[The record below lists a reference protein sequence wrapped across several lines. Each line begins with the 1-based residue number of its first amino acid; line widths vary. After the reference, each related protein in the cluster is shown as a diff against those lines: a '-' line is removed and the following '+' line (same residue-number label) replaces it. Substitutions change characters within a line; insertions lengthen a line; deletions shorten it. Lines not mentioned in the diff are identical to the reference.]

1 MAGSGVTGRVTG
13 FTDIAIR
20 NLKPG
25 PVRREIRDPGCEH
38 LYLIVQPNG
47 RKSFAV
53 RYRFKGKPQKLTL
66 GTLGSMSLKAA
77 REAATA
83 ALHNVEKGKNPIE
96 TKRQAKQDRK
106 TIEAITF
113 EVVAEQYLKIVCGKK
128 LGSGG
133 KPVFNDEVKTAAR
146 LDAELKRLVYPTL
159 GDRPISEIR
168 RSEVVGLLDAIQTG
182 ELKDGDGEFITGGPV
197 VADRTLALIR
207 AVFNWH
213 AKRSDDFRSP
223 LVAGMER
230 TKTRERARDRKLS
243 DDEIRKIWN
252 ASEEGTFPLF
262 VRFLLLT
269 GARRSEASAMTFGE
283 IVGAD
288 WTLPADA
295 EIGRNK
301 VSLDLVR
308 PLSDAALAVI
318 EKLRRDDGCK
328 YVFSTNGRTPINA
341 FGRMKRAFD
350 KQTGTSGWTL
360 HDLRRS
366 ARSLMSR
373 AEISRDHAER
383 CLGHVIGGVEGTYD
397 RHEYY
402 DEKKRAYDALAS
414 LIERIVNPPEGN
426 VTTLRKKRG

>member
-1 MAGSGVTGRVTG
+1 MAG
-13 FTDIAIR
+13 FTDISIR

-38 LYLIVQPNG
+38 LYLIIQPNG

-66 GTLGSMSLKAA
+66 GTLGSISLKAA

-83 ALHNVEKGKNPIE
+83 ALHNVEKDKNPAAA
-96 TKRQAKQDRK
+96 KRLREQDRK

-113 EVVAEQYLKIVCGKK
+113 EVVAEQYLKIVCGKR
-128 LGSGG
+128 LGRDA
-133 KPVFNDEVKTAAR
+133 KPIFNDEVKTAAR
-146 LDAELKRLVYPTL
+146 LDAELKRLVYRSL

-182 ELKDGDGEFITGGPV
+182 ELKDGDGKPITGGPV

-207 AVFNWH
+207 TIFNWH

-243 DDEIRKIWN
+243 DDEIRKIWD
-252 ASEEGTFPLF
+252 ASAEGTFPLF

-269 GARRSEASAMTFGE
+269 AARRGEASAMTWDE
-283 IVGAD
+283 IDGAD
-288 WTLPADA
+288 WTLPGDA

-318 EKLRRDDGCK
+318 EKLRRDDGCR

-341 FGRMKRAFD
+341 FGRSKREFD
-350 KQTGTSGWTL
+350 KQTGTTGWRL
-360 HDLRRS
+360 HDLRRT

-373 AEISRDHAER
+373 AAVNSDHAER
-383 CLGHVIGGVEGTYD
+383 CLGHTIGGVQGTYD

-402 DEKKRAYDALAS
+402 DEKKSAYDALAS
-414 LIERIVNPPEGN
+414 LIQRIVDPPEGN
-426 VTTLRKKRG
+426 VTTLRTKRA